1 MGMAMEGHS
10 IIPAVPVP
18 PGGGAG
24 SVPSAGN
31 SPLAGGPESRL
42 VYDGRLGELYKIFVV
57 NFLLG
62 LATLGIYRFWGKT
75 RMRRYL
81 WSHLRYDGDRF
92 EYTGTGGELFKGFL
106 IVAVI
111 LILLTLV
118 NTAAQF
124 AIEILVRDPA
134 VATALFSAMTI
145 IFYVVL
151 FFLIFVGQYTA
162 LRYRLTRTRWRAIR
176 GGLGGSAWRYGGTAM
191 GYAILKVVTLGQFTP
206 FAAVRLWRYRIGNAF
221 FGTAQARFA
230 GSGRE
235 VYRPFLISFLTAI
248 AAMIVVYGGALTLSP
263 EIRGMLQRAP
273 VFSFNDMLGMPAN
286 CPSTLGESDGTAPST
301 GHSICRIGADLGARA
316 TAEPLDVHGE
326 VLRFVGIILALA
338 VPVSLVSLIAHCWY
352 WTKLLSLMA
361 RGTAIAG
368 LTFRTGPRTSQLW
381 WLLAGNALISLFTL
395 GLGHPFVL
403 QRLWRFLSTHLEIT
417 GTVDGTVIAQS
428 RLAAPS
434 RGEGLLEAL
443 DPGAF

>member
-1 MGMAMEGHS
+1 
-10 IIPAVPVP
+10 
-18 PGGGAG
+18 
-24 SVPSAGN
+24 VPSAGT
-31 SPLAGGPESRL
+31 SPLAGGPGIRL
-42 VYDGRLGELYKIFVV
+42 VYDGRIGELYKIFAV

-62 LATLGIYRFWGKT
+62 LITLGIYRFWGKT

-81 WSHLRYDGDRF
+81 WSHLSYDGDRF

-118 NTAAQF
+118 NTGAQF

-134 VATALFSAMTI
+134 VATILFSAMTVT
-145 IFYVVL
+145 FYVVL

-176 GGLGGSAWRYGGTAM
+176 GGLAGSAWRYGVMSM
-191 GYAILKVVTLGQFTP
+191 GFAILKLLTLGQFTP
-206 FAAVRLWRYRIGNAF
+206 FAEVRLWRYRICNAF
-221 FGTAQARFA
+221 FGTAQARFT

-235 VYRPFLISFLTAI
+235 VYKPFLISFLASI
-248 AAMIVVYGGALTLSP
+248 AATAAALGGAWLLFGERLHSDLVFLATNRHLLENEETQSLFLAGLTDVLQ
-263 EIRGMLQRAP
+263 IIGMFIA
-273 VFSFNDMLGMPAN
+273 FS
-286 CPSTLGESDGTAPST
+286 
-301 GHSICRIGADLGARA
+301 
-316 TAEPLDVHGE
+316 
-326 VLRFVGIILALA
+326 IIA
-338 VPVSLVSLIAHCWY
+338 SLVSLIAHCWY
-352 WTKLLSLMA
+352 WTKLLSLLA
-361 RGTAIAG
+361 QGTTIAG

-381 WLLAGNALISLFTL
+381 WLVAGNTLISLFTL

-403 QRLWRFLSTHLEIT
+403 QRLWRFLSTHLEIV

-428 RLAAPS
+428 RLAAPT